1 MRQDR
6 VDSERLPETAEEA
19 RLLLGRA
26 AFAQLKQAMG
36 AGGAANAS
44 GSTEIVHRLRAA
56 DLFDLAGK
64 HPLAK
69 LQRQIVQSIERDQ
82 ANRARRENR

>member
-26 AFAQLKQAMG
+26 AFAQLRQALG
-36 AGGAANAS
+36 SDA
-44 GSTEIVHRLRAA
+44 STEIARRLCAA

-69 LQRQIVQSIERDQ
+69 LQRQIVQGIERDQ
-82 ANRARRENR
+82 AKEARRQR

>member
-1 MRQDR
+1 MTTD
-6 VDSERLPETAEEA
+6 EHLPTTAEEA

-26 AFAQLKQAMG
+26 AFAQLKQAMD
-36 AGGAANAS
+36 ADA
-44 GSTEIVHRLRAA
+44 STEIVHRLRAA